1 MKLKTYRVTGFRS
14 VWDSNAIQVDEKQT
28 CLVGK
33 NESGKTALLQAL
45 YGTNPVIDTYG
56 CFDPVVEYP
65 KDEASDYTEAVQD
78 EVRDHA
84 VVVECEYELDDSDLA
99 CITDVFGKRAVRSST
114 AFVHRTYYGEPGN
127 PKPSRHELSME
138 LRESEAKRFVVGR
151 LRSIDEGKAKGIL
164 QTASS
169 WGELRKHIFASED
182 TTNEDPDILG
192 LFDEVHQ
199 SGGLLAYVTEELL
212 WPRAP
217 KFMYFDEYYQMRGGE
232 NLEELIQ
239 RVRDGTL
246 RDSDYPLLGFLR
258 LAGTEPDRL
267 LNPKTT
273 QGLRNL
279 LQGASRRITR
289 NIVKYWSQNRHLEVE
304 FQVLPGTPE
313 DPDDAMRNARANIW
327 ALVRDSVHG
336 SSTEIDRRSR
346 GFVWF
351 FSFLAWYGYIRKEH
365 GSNLILLL
373 DEPGLSL
380 HGKAQHDL
388 LRYFTD
394 ELSEHQIIYTTH
406 SPFMFDIEH
415 DERIRVVQDKSIDAL
430 DELPRTSSG
439 TKVMNDLNEVW
450 TDANDDTLFPLL
462 TAMGIEMWQMDF
474 VGKNRL
480 IVEGPSDKYY
490 LDSMSLV
497 LEREGREGLSRRWVI
512 IHAGGKYKVSPI
524 AAILNSQKGLNI
536 AVLLDVGTEND
547 GKIQDLYKKKVLK
560 RKNVRWVSDFTHT
573 PVADME
579 DMFERD
585 FYVQLVNDA
594 YAEQFPDCSLS
605 VDDLVADPRLVKA
618 VEKSWKAKER
628 GRKFSHLRP
637 ATYLVSNLA
646 RYDISKDTKGRF
658 EAMFKALN
666 TLLKD

>member
-45 YGTNPVIDTYG
+45 YGTNPVINTYG

-65 KDEASDYTEAVQD
+65 KDEASDYTEAIED
-78 EVRDHA
+78 GARDHA

-99 CITDVFGKRAVRSST
+99 CITDVFGEKAVSSST
-114 AFVHRTYYGEPGN
+114 LVHRTYYGEPGHR
-127 PKPSRHELSME
+127 KPSRHEFKME
-138 LRESEAKRFVVGR
+138 LHESEAKRFVVGR
-151 LRSIDEGKAKGIL
+151 LCSIDEEKAQGIL

-169 WGELRKHIFASED
+169 WDELKAHVESED
-182 TTNEDPDILG
+182 TTDEDPDLLG

-199 SGGLLAYVTEELL
+199 KSGGLLAYVTEELV

-239 RVRDGTL
+239 RDRDATL
-246 RDSDYPLLGFLR
+246 RDSDYPLLGFLS
-258 LAGTEPDRL
+258 LAGTKPGKL

-289 NIVKYWSQNRHLEVE
+289 NIVKYWSQNKHLEVE
-304 FQVLPGTPE
+304 FQVLPGTSE
-313 DPDDAMRNARANIW
+313 DPDDMRNAQANIW
-327 ALVRDSVHG
+327 ALVRDNAHG
-336 SSTEIDRRSR
+336 SSTEIDKRSK

-351 FSFLAWYGYIRKEH
+351 FSFLAWYGHIRREH
-365 GSNLILLL
+365 GNNLILLL

-388 LRYFTD
+388 LRYFAD

-406 SPFMFDIEH
+406 SPFMLDIEH
-415 DERIRVVQDKSIDAL
+415 GERIRVVQDKSIDTPV
-430 DELPRTSSG
+430 ELPRASSG
-439 TKVMNDLNEVW
+439 TKVINDLNEVW
-450 TDANDDTLFPLL
+450 TDANEDTLFPLL

-480 IVEGPSDKYY
+480 IIEGPSDKHY
-490 LDSMSLV
+490 LDAMSLV
-497 LEREGREGLSRRWVI
+497 LEREGREGLSRRWII

-524 AAILNSQKGLNI
+524 AAILRSQKGLNI
-536 AVLLDVGTEND
+536 AVLLDVDTEND
-547 GKIQDLYKKKVLK
+547 GKIQGLYKKKILK
-560 RKNVRWVSDFTHT
+560 RKNVHRVSDFTDA
-573 PVADME
+573 PVADIE

-585 FYVQLVNDA
+585 FYVQLVNDT
-594 YAEQFPDCSLS
+594 YAKQFPDRSLS

-618 VEKSWKAKER
+618 VEKSWKAKAR
-628 GRKFSHLRP
+628 NRKFSHLRP

-646 RYDISKDTKGRF
+646 RYDISEDTKRRF
-658 EAMFKALN
+658 EEMFKTLN